1 MSNPDM
7 LGQIQE
13 GAQVV
18 TNQREPIG
26 RVTKIWEG
34 SDPAGEDLASAI
46 QDSEEQVT
54 YEQVVQS
61 GEVQG
66 SYVEVD
72 IDGGGTAYIPMQ
84 AVRAIEDSSVVLDV
98 DQVAISASSWHERPP
113 TLGQETASR
122 AVQPEA
128 AIAPAREEVV
138 TPRAS
143 QDTGTTEIETPA
155 ATQETT
161 TGRDR
166 KQVDTTDTDV
176 RVTGSDIRAGQHG
189 GTVEPQ
195 PEDERGAPRTD
206 G

>member
-1 MSNPDM
+1 MSNPEM

-26 RVTKIWEG
+26 RVTKVWEG

-54 YEQVVQS
+54 YQQVVQS

-84 AVRAIEDSSVVLDV
+84 AVRAIEENHVVLDV
-98 DQVAISASSWHERPP
+98 DQAAISASSWHERPP

-128 AIAPAREEVV
+128 AVAPEHEEVV

-143 QDTGTTEIETPA
+143 QDTGTDESYNRGPVE
-155 ATQETT
+155 
-161 TGRDR
+161 
-166 KQVDTTDTDV
+166 TTDTDV
-176 RVTGSDIRAGQHG
+176 RVTGSDIRTGQHG
-189 GTVEPQ
+189 ETGESRT
-195 PEDERGAPRTD
+195 EDERGGTPRTD
-206 G
+206 R